1 MSDQIN
7 RQLFQFIEKSP
18 CSYHAVEQIK
28 RELTEN
34 GFTELREQEAW
45 KIEKGGKYFTSRNGS
60 SLAAFCIPEKKL
72 KGFHITASHTDSPAF
87 KIKENMELQA
97 EKHYTKLNTENMG
110 ECSWTPGLTV
120 RSLWQEKLL
129 WETGK
134 NLRKS

>member
-97 EKHYTKLNTENMG
+97 EKHYTKLNTEKYGGMLMD
-110 ECSWTPGLTV
+110 SWLDRPLSVAG
-120 RSLWQEKLL
+120 KLL
-129 WETGK
+129 
-134 NLRKS
+134 